1 MEGRERDPSPRAD
14 ARILE
19 GRPSRRP
26 PAILSEASGASKNDL
41 IARELG
47 CGGTVDSRSCDSN
60 RADFIQTEREIREA
74 IRLHQVQ
81 DCRTGSAFSSQ
92 YGSFRDQV
100 KQASMVIIEIRTNK
114 TIDDP
119 YGTIFR
125 LRENLMGIFN
135 NQPIMMSIDDGVKIV
150 MGEPG
155 GQPAYLITVT
165 ALAAALTPLCNYRYT
180 TNIQRQILEELGI
193 PPGRGMVKLQPMA
206 EDNLGI
212 DGITYGQKIRAM
224 EEASNGENYKII
236 SRKTSTSHRRS
247 IMSASS
253 GFLRRFKSKST
264 LDSRAPRSSSK
275 GEHTGSVERIGS
287 DHETKS
293 K

>member
-14 ARILE
+14 ARISE
-19 GRPSRRP
+19 GRPSRRS
-26 PAILSEASGASKNDL
+26 PAILSEASEASKNDL

-92 YGSFRDQV
+92 YGSLRDQ
-100 KQASMVIIEIRTNK
+100 
-114 TIDDP
+114 IDDP

-150 MGEPG
+150 MGEPD

-224 EEASNGENYKII
+224 EEASNGENYSKII

-275 GEHTGSVERIGS
+275 GEHTGSVEGMGS